1 MAMDWQV
8 ETEKIRRLALDE
20 VGMNLVGFTTADDF
34 THIRQSLVEAKEEGR
49 TTGFEHPV
57 IEERLYPKAL
67 MEGAA
72 SIISFAMAYPNK
84 PLYPKE
90 HSRGER
96 RGQFARASWGEDYHS
111 ILHRAAS
118 DLVQRLEGLY
128 PDIETKTMVD
138 TGELPDVAVAQ
149 RAGIGFIGRNG
160 LIINE
165 KFGSFIYLGEII
177 TNLPLVPDTPKAN
190 ACGDCTRCLD
200 FCPTGALIGDGKM
213 NAKVCVSYLTQ
224 TKGYIPQ
231 EFRRQVGHQ
240 IYGCDICQQ
249 VCPYNQNVDS
259 HYHGA
264 MEPEREEVE
273 PLLQPM
279 LTMSNREFKDK
290 FGHLAGAWRGKKPL
304 QRNAILALANYRDR
318 SSIPLLLELIEKDPR
333 PMIRGTAAYAVSIIE
348 RHFNPELL
356 SFMEERLEAEQAQP
370 SPDQETV
377 VEFSQAVERLKK
389 KRNKRQRKRSR

>member
-1 MAMDWQV
+1 MTIDWQV
-8 ETEKIRRLALDE
+8 ETEKIRQLALEE
-20 VGMNLVGFTTADDF
+20 VGMNVVGFTSADDF
-34 THIRQSLVEAKEEGR
+34 THIRQSLEEAEAEGR

-57 IEERLYPKAL
+57 IEERLYPKDL
-67 MEGAA
+67 LDGAA
-72 SIISFAMAYPNK
+72 SIIAFAMAYPNK

-90 HSRGER
+90 RNRGER

-118 DLVQRLEGLY
+118 DLVQALEERY
-128 PDIETKTMVD
+128 PGIQTKTMVD

-165 KFGSFIYLGEII
+165 EFGSFIYLGEII
-177 TNLPLVPDTPKAN
+177 TNLPLVPDAPKAN

-200 FCPTGALIGDGKM
+200 FCPTGALLGEGKM
-213 NAKVCVSYLTQ
+213 NAKVCISYLTQ

-231 EFRRQVGHQ
+231 AFRRQVGHQ

-249 VCPYNQNVDS
+249 VCPYNQHVDS
-259 HYHGA
+259 HYHAA
-264 MEPEREEVE
+264 MEPERDQVE
-273 PLLQPM
+273 PLLKPM
-279 LTMSNREFKDK
+279 LTLSNREFKEQ

-318 SSIPLLLELIEKDPR
+318 SAIPLLLEMIEKDPR

-348 RHFNPELL
+348 RQFNPELL
-356 SFMEERLEAEQAQP
+356 SFMEDRLRIEEAGPEA
-370 SPDQETV
+370 DQETV
-377 VEFSQAVERLKK
+377 VEFSQAVERIKK
-389 KRNKRQRKRSR
+389 KRNKRQRKR